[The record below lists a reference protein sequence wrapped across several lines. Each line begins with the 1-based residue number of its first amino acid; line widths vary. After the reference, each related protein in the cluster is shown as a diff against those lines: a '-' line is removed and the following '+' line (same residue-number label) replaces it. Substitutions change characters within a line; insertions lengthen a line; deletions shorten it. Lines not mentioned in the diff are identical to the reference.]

1 MVHGGQPMWCVFVKG
16 CRADVGTGAS
26 MPAAERDVCS
36 LHVGVLPPIKV
47 PSRPEEPMTR
57 DETPVSEAMMSHP

>member
-1 MVHGGQPMWCVFVKG
+1 MCVCMCLHGVFVKG
-16 CRADVGTGAS
+16 CTADVGTGAS
-26 MPAAERDVCS
+26 MPSERDVCP
-36 LHVGVLPPIKV
+36 LHVGVLPPTKV